1 MDPFKFHISTPR
13 DDDDDE
19 NYVRKGQEQCRK
31 VGDASRGWLAPQLII
46 ISRDNVGHYHFH
58 DEDEEEDDDD
68 DEEKVDD
75 DSEDFINTTQPLC
88 LPQDLRL

>member
-1 MDPFKFHISTPR
+1 M
-13 DDDDDE
+13 
-19 NYVRKGQEQCRK
+19 QEEA
-31 VGDASRGWLAPQLII
+31 DLHLNLSSL
-46 ISRDNVGHYHFH
+46 DNVGHYHFH
-58 DEDEEEDDDD
+58 DEDDKDEEEDDDD